1 MIKYKMRIRCKC
13 YALLIA
19 FPCCSSVVKKS
30 WWTQGRERGREIGTF
45 DRQMESSNSLQ
56 VAWAA
61 ALVIMGLISKEQ
73 GTDTVRGREIGTEG
87 FILILSLPT
96 MSVLFLV

>member
-1 MIKYKMRIRCKC
+1 MRIRCKC
-13 YALLIA
+13 YAMLIA
-19 FPCCSSVVKKS
+19 FPCCSVV
-30 WWTQGRERGREIGTF
+30 RGREIGTF

-73 GTDTVRGREIGTEG
+73 GLSACANGKIKEGTEEQ
-87 FILILSLPT
+87 T
-96 MSVLFLV
+96 Q

>member
-1 MIKYKMRIRCKC
+1 MRIRCKC

-45 DRQMESSNSLQ
+45 DRQMESSHSLQ

-61 ALVIMGLISKEQ
+61 ALVIMRLISKEQ
-73 GTDTVRGREIGTEG
+73 GLSACANGKIKEETE
-87 FILILSLPT
+87 
-96 MSVLFLV
+96 

>member
-1 MIKYKMRIRCKC
+1 MQMLRIANCFP
-13 YALLIA
+13 LLLS
-19 FPCCSSVVKKS
+19 CQEELVDTRK
-30 WWTQGRERGREIGTF
+30 GEREIGTF

-73 GTDTVRGREIGTEG
+73 GLSACANGKIKEETEEQ
-87 FILILSLPT
+87 T
-96 MSVLFLV
+96 Q

>member
-1 MIKYKMRIRCKC
+1 MRIRCKC

-19 FPCCSSVVKKS
+19 FPCCSVVKKS

-73 GTDTVRGREIGTEG
+73 GLSACANGKIKEETEQQTQKG
-87 FILILSLPT
+87 EGK
-96 MSVLFLV
+96 